1 MPELPIESG
10 FLPKLK
16 ERLALAK
23 EIEKAQHVVKKEN
36 HDKNWLKEAAE
47 AMDVDIDPSLYA
59 CLPRIMTCTNNQIVR
74 SGRYRSPFPYQG
86 QTIFETNRQSRGSQ
100 GGIEGSPQRTIGREG
115 SIRQIP
121 NIRE

>member
-47 AMDVDIDPSLYA
+47 AMDVDIDPSLYVS
-59 CLPRIMTCTNNQIVR
+59 LTITGKGTDGQIV
-74 SGRYRSPFPYQG
+74 
-86 QTIFETNRQSRGSQ
+86 
-100 GGIEGSPQRTIGREG
+100 
-115 SIRQIP
+115 
-121 NIRE
+121 